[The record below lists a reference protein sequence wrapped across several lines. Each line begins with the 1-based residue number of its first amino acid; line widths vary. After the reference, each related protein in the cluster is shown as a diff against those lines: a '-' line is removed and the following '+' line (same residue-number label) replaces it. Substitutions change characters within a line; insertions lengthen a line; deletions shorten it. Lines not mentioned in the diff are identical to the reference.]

1 MCGPRACKR
10 FMKRRNNVKIKIT
23 ADSTCDLS
31 EELLR
36 KWDIT
41 LMPMHILMGEESY
54 LDGVTI
60 RPAEVFAHVN
70 AGGKMPK
77 SAAANLVEYTDF
89 FANYAKEYDA
99 VIHIS
104 VSSKLSSCCQNAR
117 LAADEFENVYV
128 VDSQNICTGQGYLV
142 LRAAKWAA
150 DGLTPRA
157 IQMRLQSLAKR
168 VELSFVL
175 DRLDFMA
182 KSGRC
187 SGVLAFGANLLGI
200 KPALEVINGELK
212 VVKKYRGSL
221 PICVGKYITDRLAD
235 RDDIEDGL
243 VFISSCQPKPGCM
256 EAVKAGLK
264 KYGRF
269 KECWETDIG
278 TTIGGYSGPG
288 TIGIV
293 FARKQ

>member
-1 MCGPRACKR
+1 M
-10 FMKRRNNVKIKIT
+10 KIKIT

-31 EELLR
+31 EELLS

-54 LDGVTI
+54 LDGVTV
-60 RPAEVFAHVN
+60 RPADVFAYVN

-89 FANYAKEYDA
+89 FENYAKEYDA

-104 VSSKLSSCCQNAR
+104 VSSKLSSCYQNAK
-117 LAADEFENVYV
+117 LAAGEFENVYV

-200 KPALEVINGELK
+200 KPALEVIDGELK

-221 PICVGKYITDRLAD
+221 PICVGKYITVWPD
-235 RDDIEDGL
+235 
-243 VFISSCQPKPGCM
+243 
-256 EAVKAGLK
+256 
-264 KYGRF
+264 
-269 KECWETDIG
+269 
-278 TTIGGYSGPG
+278 G
-288 TIGIV
+288 TISRTDWCSSPP
-293 FARKQ
+293 ASRSPAAWTP

>member
-1 MCGPRACKR
+1 
-10 FMKRRNNVKIKIT
+10 
-23 ADSTCDLS
+23 
-31 EELLR
+31 
-36 KWDIT
+36 
-41 LMPMHILMGEESY
+41 MHILMGGESY
-54 LDGVTI
+54 LDGITV
-60 RPAEVFAHVN
+60 RPADVFAHVE
-70 AGGKMPK
+70 AGGQTPK
-77 SAAANLVEYTDF
+77 SAAANPVEYIDF
-89 FANYAKEYDA
+89 FGPFAKEYDA

-104 VSSKLSSCCQNAR
+104 VSAKLSSCYQNAC
-117 LAADEFENVYV
+117 LAAQEYDNVSV
-128 VDSQNICTGQGYLV
+128 IDSENICTGQGYLV

-150 DGLTPRA
+150 DGLTARN
-157 IQMRLQSLAKR
+157 ICMRLQNLANR

-175 DRLDFMA
+175 NQLNYMA

-264 KYGRF
+264 KYGHF

-293 FARKQ
+293 FARKEK

>member
-1 MCGPRACKR
+1 M
-10 FMKRRNNVKIKIT
+10 KIKIT

-36 KWDIT
+36 QWNIS
-41 LMPMHILMGEESY
+41 LIPMHILMGDESL
-54 LDGVTI
+54 LDGVTV
-60 RPAEVFAHVN
+60 RPADVFAHAQN
-70 AGGKMPK
+70 GGKMPK
-77 SAAANLVEYTDF
+77 SAAPNLVEYTEF
-89 FANYAKEYDA
+89 FAPFAKEYDA
-99 VIHIS
+99 VIHIN
-104 VSSKLSSCCQNAR
+104 VGSKFSSCFQNAR
-117 LAADEFENVYV
+117 LAAQEFENVTV
-128 VDSQNICTGQGYLV
+128 VDSENICTGQGYLV

-150 DGLTPRA
+150 DGLPPRN
-157 IQMRLQSLAKR
+157 IQMRLQALAKK

-175 DRLDFMA
+175 NQLDYMA

-200 KPALEVINGELK
+200 KPSLAVIDGELK

-221 PICVGKYITDRLAD
+221 PICVGKYITEKLAD
-235 RDDIEDGL
+235 RDDIDTSV

-256 EAVKAGLK
+256 EAIKAGLAQ
-264 KYGRF
+264 YGKF
-269 KECWETDIG
+269 EQILETDIG

-293 FARKQ
+293 FATK

>member
-1 MCGPRACKR
+1 M
-10 FMKRRNNVKIKIT
+10 KIKIT

-31 EELLR
+31 AELLQ
-36 KWDIT
+36 KWDIS
-41 LMPMHILMGEESY
+41 LMPMHILMGDESY
-54 LDGVTI
+54 LDGVTVH
-60 RPAEVFAHVN
+60 PADVFAHVS
-70 AGGKMPK
+70 AGGTMPK
-77 SAAANLVEYTDF
+77 SAAANPVEYIDF
-89 FANYAKEYDA
+89 FTPFAQEYDA

-104 VSSKLSSCCQNAR
+104 VSAKLSSCYQNAS
-117 LAADEFENVYV
+117 LAAGEFENVYV
-128 VDSQNICTGQGYLV
+128 VDSENICTGQGYLV

-150 DGLTPRA
+150 DGLPPRS

-175 DRLDFMA
+175 DRLDYMA

-200 KPALEVINGELK
+200 KPALEVVRGELK

-235 RDDIEDGL
+235 RDDIEDGM
-243 VFISSCQPKPGCM
+243 VFLSSCQPKPGCM
-256 EAVKAGLK
+256 EAVKAGLQ
-264 KYGRF
+264 KYGHF
-269 KECWETDIG
+269 QECYETDIG

-293 FARKQ
+293 FARKEK

>member
-1 MCGPRACKR
+1 M
-10 FMKRRNNVKIKIT
+10 NIKIT

-36 KWDIT
+36 QWNIS
-41 LMPMHILMGEESY
+41 LMPMHILMGGESY
-54 LDGVTI
+54 LDGVTVH
-60 RPAEVFAHVN
+60 PADVFAHVKN
-70 AGGKMPK
+70 GGQAPK

-89 FANYAKEYDA
+89 FAPFAKEYDA

-104 VSSKLSSCCQNAR
+104 VGSKFSSCFQNAR
-117 LAADEFENVYV
+117 LAAQEFDNVSV
-128 VDSQNICTGQGYLV
+128 VDSENICTGQGYLV

-150 DGLTPRA
+150 DGLSA
-157 IQMRLQSLAKR
+157 KNICMRLQSLAKR

-175 DRLDFMA
+175 NQLDFMA

-187 SGVLAFGANLLGI
+187 SGVLAFGANILGI
-200 KPALEVINGELK
+200 KPSLAVIDGELK

-221 PICVGKYITDRLAD
+221 PICVGKYIADQLDD
-235 RDDIEDGL
+235 RDDIDNSM
-243 VFISSCQPKPGCM
+243 VFISSCEPKPGCM
-256 EAVKAGLK
+256 DAIKAGLR
-264 KYGRF
+264 KYGKF
-269 KECWETDIG
+269 EHIIETDIG

-293 FARKQ
+293 FAKKV

>member
-1 MCGPRACKR
+1 M
-10 FMKRRNNVKIKIT
+10 KIKIT

-31 EELLR
+31 AELLQ
-36 KWDIT
+36 KWDIS
-41 LMPMHILMGEESY
+41 LMPMHILMGDESY
-54 LDGVTI
+54 LDGVTVH
-60 RPAEVFAHVN
+60 PADVFAHVS
-70 AGGKMPK
+70 AGGTMPK
-77 SAAANLVEYTDF
+77 SAAANPMEYIDF
-89 FANYAKEYDA
+89 FTPFAQEYDA

-104 VSSKLSSCCQNAR
+104 VSAKLSSCYQNAG
-117 LAADEFENVYV
+117 LAAGEFENVYV
-128 VDSQNICTGQGYLV
+128 VDSENICTGQGYLV

-150 DGLTPRA
+150 DGLPPRS

-175 DRLDFMA
+175 DRLDYMA

-200 KPALEVINGELK
+200 KPALEVVRGELK

-235 RDDIEDGL
+235 RDDIEDGM
-243 VFISSCQPKPGCM
+243 VFLSSCQPKTGCM
-256 EAVKAGLK
+256 EAVKAGLQ
-264 KYGRF
+264 KYGHFR
-269 KECWETDIG
+269 ECYETDIG
-278 TTIGGYSGPG
+278 STIGGYSGPG

-293 FARKQ
+293 FARKEK